1 MDLFGNREEV
11 YEEFFPYEV
20 GTQYEYND
28 IAKRYLPIDGRYTDE
43 FRKEEKILFA
53 YYSVESYSGDTFVLF
68 EQDGKLYEVT
78 GSHCSCYG
86 LEGQWEPEE
95 TTIEALAHRIT
106 NSKSWYHYSDSYRPA
121 LKEFLEIKDEV

>member
-1 MDLFGNREEV
+1 MITLEELLKKEPVYMDLFGNREEV

-53 YYSVESYSGDTFVLF
+53 YYSVGANIVGFIFLLFFTSSKFAYYFNSLSFFGFSSYIF
-68 EQDGKLYEVT
+68 
-78 GSHCSCYG
+78 CY
-86 LEGQWEPEE
+86 LPSFCYFY
-95 TTIEALAHRIT
+95 AFDCYFML
-106 NSKSWYHYSDSYRPA
+106 S
-121 LKEFLEIKDEV
+121 